1 MDTSKRRLLARL
13 LQGGAVLTAAGLL
26 PTHAVGMEKNA
37 ASMEKKERKG
47 NIPQAGGVGT
57 RHVASIK
64 EMQALDVAQLRDGE
78 HITVAGYYR
87 GEALGGGTFI
97 WYANEQRASDG
108 GTCFCA
114 HGQANG
120 RFLRR
125 LNDTLTPGMFGARG
139 DGSDQYVAL
148 KQLADAASAQQR
160 DVIFP
165 EGDYASSGTGLRF
178 KGIHVTGAGVERTII
193 RYTGDARGTLVE
205 IHDGATLSGMTLD
218 GNVSDDPERW
228 SASNYDTFTGGLP
241 LDLTGHNVTAHDVVC
256 RRSPLAC
263 LRVGARNFV
272 LRDVVAEHSRGNFGD
287 GIFIADA
294 SDGLVERCQARDFTR
309 IGFVSDTYG
318 SSPEHILSERIDF
331 IDCLAEKGH
340 HASVDYG
347 GIEFNAGYW
356 AENSDAVQFINCR
369 SRDTTHYG
377 FVATTGRVPSLG
389 VGHFTLRG
397 CIAETTNIGL
407 YLKDLH
413 GVPVRHAVDDCL
425 ARDVDRG
432 LCIEMDL
439 AASHLTGQRFTTVLR
454 GSQRSSS
461 TLLLTGD
468 GHIDIR
474 HFDETWQVFNDRRHD
489 SMRASYASIVSAAG
503 FKGELHLAHFQSRH
517 GDTDEPAPVGFKLLG
532 QSHLRDFTLS
542 ATRTRLFHVP
552 AERISL
558 HDCEIPAG
566 WIKAFNTLDVDACR
580 LGDGV
585 PRFDIFDTTQHH
597 RYRHCRFDF
606 TPGGGHL
613 YLHNSDKRN
622 ARHVVCF
629 ERCRFK
635 KDLAQHGSM
644 ITLDAAPSVF
654 LAHES
659 NYLTFRDC
667 TFENTGQATDTP
679 AIHTL
684 QRPPQASLTGH
695 GNQKN
700 ATIDA
705 LTTFELDDSL
715 MAEG

>member
-26 PTHAVGMEKNA
+26 PTHAV
-37 ASMEKKERKG
+37 SMEKKERKG
-47 NIPQAGGVGT
+47 NTTQAGGVST

-87 GEALGGGTFI
+87 GEGLGGGTFI
-97 WYANEQRASDG
+97 WYAHEQRAPDG
-108 GTCFCA
+108 GTCFRA
-114 HGQANG
+114 QHHEEG

-125 LNDTLTPGMFGARG
+125 LEDTLTPGMFGIRG
-139 DGSDQYVAL
+139 DGSDQHLAL
-148 KQLADAASAQQR
+148 QQLAEAASIQQR
-160 DVIFP
+160 DITFP
-165 EGDYASSGTGLRF
+165 EGDYASSSTGLRF

-193 RYTGDARGTLVE
+193 RYTGDARGTLVA

-218 GNVSDDPERW
+218 GNVSDDPDHW
-228 SASNYDTFTGGLP
+228 STSNYDTFTGCLP
-241 LDLTGHNVTAHDVVC
+241 LDLVGHDVTAHDVVC
-256 RRSPLAC
+256 RRSPVAC
-263 LRVGARNFV
+263 LRVDARNFV
-272 LRDVVAEHSRGNFGD
+272 LRDIVVEHARGNFGD
-287 GIFIADA
+287 GFFIVGAH
-294 SDGLVERCQARDFTR
+294 DGIVERCQARDFTR
-309 IGFVSDTYG
+309 IGFVSDSYG
-318 SSPEHILSERIDF
+318 GSPEDSLSERIDF
-331 IDCLAEKGH
+331 IDCLAENGH
-340 HASVDYG
+340 HASADYG
-347 GIEFNAGYW
+347 GNESNAGYW
-356 AENSDAVQFINCR
+356 AENSDAVRFINCR
-369 SRDTTHYG
+369 SRETTHHG
-377 FVATTGRVPSLG
+377 FVATTGRTPPQG
-389 VGHFTLRG
+389 TGHFTLRG
-397 CIAETTNIGL
+397 CIAETTNIGF

-413 GVPVRHAVDDCL
+413 GTPVRHIVDDCL
-425 ARDVDRG
+425 ARDIDRG
-432 LCIEMDL
+432 FCIEIDL
-439 AASHLTGQRFTTVLR
+439 AASHLTGQRLSTKLR
-454 GSQRSSS
+454 GTKRSSS
-461 TLLLTGD
+461 SLLLTSD

-503 FKGELHLAHFQSRH
+503 FKGELHLTHFQSRH

-542 ATRTRLFHVP
+542 ATRARLFHAP
-552 AERISL
+552 GERISL

-566 WIKAFNTLDVDACR
+566 WVQAYDTLDVDACR

-613 YLHNSDKRN
+613 YLHNSNKRN
-622 ARHVVCF
+622 SRHVVRF
-629 ERCRFK
+629 ERCQFK
-635 KDLAQHGSM
+635 KDLAQNGSM
-644 ITLDAAPSVF
+644 ITLDAAPGVF

-679 AIHTL
+679 AIRTL
-684 QRPPQASLTGH
+684 QRPPQASLTGY
-695 GNQKN
+695 GNRKN